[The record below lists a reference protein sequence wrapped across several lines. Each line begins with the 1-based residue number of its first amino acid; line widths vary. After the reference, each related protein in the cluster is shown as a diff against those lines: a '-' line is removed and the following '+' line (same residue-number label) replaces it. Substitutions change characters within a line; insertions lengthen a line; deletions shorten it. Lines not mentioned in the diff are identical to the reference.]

1 MAQQTGKPNETA
13 TPDPQES
20 SASSAPPV
28 VDAADTSP
36 RGPAPDTSGKRVR
49 AVPYQKGSTVRVRE
63 ATFAEH
69 NISHPTVVWDYRK
82 DNFTVAVGTNPGEIS
97 EKAANF
103 LTTKFKETFEY
114 LS

>member
-20 SASSAPPV
+20 STSTPPV
-28 VDAADTSP
+28 TDTADTSP

-69 NISHPTVVWDYRK
+69 GIQHPTVVWDYRK
-82 DNFTVAVGTNPGEIS
+82 DNFTVAVGTQDGQIS
-97 EKAANF
+97 ENAANF
-103 LTTKFKETFEY
+103 LTRKFKETFEF
-114 LS
+114 LDQ